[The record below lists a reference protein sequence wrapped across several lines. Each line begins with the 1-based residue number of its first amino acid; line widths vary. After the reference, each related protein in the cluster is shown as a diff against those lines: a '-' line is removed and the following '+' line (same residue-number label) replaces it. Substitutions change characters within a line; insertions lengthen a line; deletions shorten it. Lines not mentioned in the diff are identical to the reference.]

1 MGRDGRKQTL
11 VAKAT
16 NHSAGFI
23 AGDESPAL
31 GPYEFFR
38 GL

>member
-1 MGRDGRKQTL
+1 MSL
-11 VAKAT
+11 SAACKAT